1 MQAEWRVGRATAS
14 KLNRQCPAATEPR
27 LSEQMIRD
35 RSRTPLALIADLD
48 LGILR
53 RGECRHVRQFAK
65 YLAPRHL
72 RPQVGRQRGKPYRLP
87 LYGQPGPDRALQLR
101 QARDLP
107 VNQLADTPDDRRVLR
122 QEGRDV

>member
-14 KLNRQCPAATEPR
+14 KLNRQGPAATEPR

-35 RSRTPLALIADLD
+35 RSRTPLALLADLD

-65 YLAPRHL
+65 YRDGDVERVPPENGDQRRAVHRLLQIQTVGLDLATEAA
-72 RPQVGRQRGKPYRLP
+72 GCG
-87 LYGQPGPDRALQLR
+87 
-101 QARDLP
+101 
-107 VNQLADTPDDRRVLR
+107 
-122 QEGRDV
+122 